1 MHARQCEVLLHQSH
15 IQTLKQHC
23 LLFVTVI
30 RRQQVRCFDSIVY
43 VVTPLTNTYKAWLR
57 DKVDSTP
64 FALPGLYQPVSLI
77 PLTIWKACPSTTNGN
92 EEAHRNA
99 YREGINLTLLAGIMK
114 GMKYDQTAMVSIDT
128 HSAFGINTRDVQA
141 THAFRAARAVSRKGS
156 LSVSL
161 TPYDHSDIHSQSRC
175 ASKACLLD
183 KGHSMYTGRWAV
195 IQPRIYPFIDSHP
208 TDKPTAKQVKLAHVG
223 TSTPRADC

>member
-1 MHARQCEVLLHQSH
+1 MHTRQCEVLLHQSH

-77 PLTIWKACPSTTNGN
+77 PLTIWKACPWWRCIYLPLFGSNRDILLLLQTPPRFPGLPASCTPSSSASSGMQLPFDFFPSRWMRVRLSTV
-92 EEAHRNA
+92 HCL
-99 YREGINLTLLAGIMK
+99 REK
-114 GMKYDQTAMVSIDT
+114 RQE
-128 HSAFGINTRDVQA
+128 
-141 THAFRAARAVSRKGS
+141 RKS
-156 LSVSL
+156 CF
-161 TPYDHSDIHSQSRC
+161 PR
-175 ASKACLLD
+175 
-183 KGHSMYTGRWAV
+183 V
-195 IQPRIYPFIDSHP
+195 ISCR
-208 TDKPTAKQVKLAHVG
+208 
-223 TSTPRADC
+223 